1 MRIVAILAL
10 CVSGVRAAE
19 PSQGRTAAD
28 ESVSEDVRV
37 ADGALRPRTVV
48 VVPFA
53 NITGRPADE
62 WLTVGIAETVA
73 ADLDRFAALTVVAR
87 ETLDLRSAGRSAEL
101 ADQHELVESARE
113 QGISWI
119 VTGGFQQLGTQLRI
133 TARIVGVATGIAVE
147 SVKVDGEMADLF
159 NLQDQIVEGLTLG
172 FAEIAGVVP
181 PAVSTAA
188 PGPED
193 SSPSAEDI
201 AVVQSGSSEQV
212 RDTTPADITG
222 GIVIG
227 DASPQLGLAV
237 GSRVGAVP
245 EDWPVSYP
253 RHLKRSE
260 RISPHSAFLPTSR
273 PRL

>member
-1 MRIVAILAL
+1 MTFALLA
-10 CVSGVRAAE
+10 GP
-19 PSQGRTAAD
+19 PSWPINTSWSSPHASR
-28 ESVSEDVRV
+28 
-37 ADGALRPRTVV
+37 
-48 VVPFA
+48 
-53 NITGRPADE
+53 
-62 WLTVGIAETVA
+62 
-73 ADLDRFAALTVVAR
+73 
-87 ETLDLRSAGRSAEL
+87 
-101 ADQHELVESARE
+101 
-113 QGISWI
+113 GISWI

-260 RISPHSAFLPTSR
+260 RISRTPLSC
-273 PRL
+273 RLRVRGYETYRAEATAGRYGRTR